1 MALIH
6 SNIVACT
13 NKANSPHSNTT
24 LLLCNPQDSL
34 DLLESL
40 ESLDLLE
47 SLESLDLLE
56 SLESLDSLESLE
68 SLDLLEIRKTSITD
82 SLVSHAS
89 FVPRNISPTNFVRY
103 H

>member
-1 MALIH
+1 MRYPYFITAL
-6 SNIVACT
+6 
-13 NKANSPHSNTT
+13 
-24 LLLCNPQDSL
+24 DSL
-34 DLLESL
+34 DSL

-47 SLESLDLLE
+47 SLESLDVLE
-56 SLESLDSLESLE
+56 SLESLDLVESPESLESLE

-82 SLVSHAS
+82 SVVSHAS